1 MQGNRGVS
9 AGRTSGDSPSI
20 TDQDWV
26 TEQPVNTSASLH
38 GGVNEAV
45 YNQKNTDQQ
54 VYRVGVLDIERGQ
67 VAEVAEHPWQT
78 DTCVGGWFYDSRRIY
93 KTPAHVIQML
103 VDIISKNGNLLL
115 NVGPMADGTIP
126 EIQMRRLRAMGAWL
140 KVNGEAIY
148 GTRPWTR
155 AEGQTADGT
164 LVRFTQRGDALY
176 AILLDPPAA
185 AQPRR

>member
-1 MQGNRGVS
+1 MLV
-9 AGRTSGDSPSI
+9 
-20 TDQDWV
+20 
-26 TEQPVNTSASLH
+26 
-38 GGVNEAV
+38 
-45 YNQKNTDQQ
+45 
-54 VYRVGVLDIERGQ
+54 RGQ
-67 VAEVAEHPWQT
+67 V
-78 DTCVGGWFYDSRRIY
+78 
-93 KTPAHVIQML
+93 
-103 VDIISKNGNLLL
+103 SKNGNLLL

-176 AILLDPPAA
+176 AILLDTPAA
-185 AQPRR
+185 AQVIIRDLALPAVAEARLLSNPAPVRWTQQGADVALDVLQPWPASPAHALRFAPVQPTA